1 MNVTLG
7 SVVHNER
14 EAAHLTQREL
24 ARMVRVSSSTISRIE
39 SDDGIHPD
47 SPTLKAIS
55 SVLKVDYNYLLT
67 LNGQIADDSDIRMIR
82 GGAKN
87 LSPDDRRRMIKTLNA
102 MFDDLFTEQ
111 DKEQISPFGH
121 GPDT

>member
-14 EAAHLTQREL
+14 EATHLTQKEL
-24 ARMVRVSSSTISRIE
+24 ARMIKVSGSTISRIE

-47 SPTLKAIS
+47 APTLKAIS
-55 SVLKVDYNYLLT
+55 DVLNVDYNYLLT
-67 LNGQIADDSDIRMIR
+67 LNGQIADDPDIRMLQ
-82 GGAKN
+82 GGSKN
-87 LSPDDRRRMIKTLNA
+87 LSPEDRRKMVKTLNA

-111 DKEQISPFGH
+111 KC
-121 GPDT
+121 